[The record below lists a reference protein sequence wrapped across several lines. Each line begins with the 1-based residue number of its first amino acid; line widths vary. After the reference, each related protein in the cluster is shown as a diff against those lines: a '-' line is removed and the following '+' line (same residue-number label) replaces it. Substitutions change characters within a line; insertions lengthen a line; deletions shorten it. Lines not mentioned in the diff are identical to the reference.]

1 MNKKWLARVYTD
13 SQVTIFCKNHFQK
26 GNENKMIF
34 SVETDHL
41 DFIYMANEK
50 EIIHFKMIY
59 IWKWKWNQLWNGQNK
74 VPSISKWKQNE
85 FEMKNC
91 K

>member
-1 MNKKWLARVYTD
+1 MISLCIQRLPSDHLGCCKIQKRNEKK
-13 SQVTIFCKNHFQK
+13 I
-26 GNENKMIF
+26 II

-41 DFIYMANEK
+41 DFIYKANEK
-50 EIIHFKMIY
+50 EIIHFKMIFT
-59 IWKWKWNQLWNGQNK
+59 WNQLWNGQNK

>member
-13 SQVTIFCKNHFQK
+13 YQVTICSKNHFQK
-26 GNENKMIF
+26 RNENKMII
-34 SVETDHL
+34 SIETDHL
-41 DFIYMANEK
+41 DFIYKVNEK

-59 IWKWKWNQLWNGQNK
+59 TWKWKRNPLWNGQNK
-74 VPSISKWKQNE
+74 VPSRSKWKQNE
-85 FEMKNC
+85 FEMKNL

>member
-1 MNKKWLARVYTD
+1 
-13 SQVTIFCKNHFQK
+13 
-26 GNENKMIF
+26 MII

-41 DFIYMANEK
+41 DFIYKVNEK

-59 IWKWKWNQLWNGQNK
+59 TWKWKRNPLWNGQTK
-74 VPSISKWKQNE
+74 VPSRSKWKQNE
-85 FEMKNC
+85 FEMKNL